1 MASRPE
7 VALQDGRLTIV
18 AERYRLTVDHPD
30 RPYARLA
37 DADGRVWADLLLIG
51 NVATLDGPDDWF
63 ELDPPTIEGATVRW
77 PARSARWADA
87 ALVLEPADHQVR
99 LWLEVDGAGALTDVE
114 LFAGWMSARP
124 RMGTGR
130 FESGAAVRGDRPGWA
145 GRSGAGLE
153 PGVGSRR
160 RRRGRRQPA
169 GARALVLHAGRA
181 RLRRRAG
188 PRFRA
193 TRAAGRPV
201 ARDRA
206 GRGPRHE
213 RWLHQLRVRP
223 GRRQLRPATPL
234 RGPHAD
240 RGTVALARGHPGAR
254 TRRGIR
260 SDRRGHPRPTWSRPI
275 GRGSDVPSRVVAGA
289 DVLWL
294 GCPGRRG
301 GRGGEPPG
309 RAGASGPL
317 RPMARDPG
325 RRGHRPGNRRHRRQ
339 VAARPTAPTNPTSRS
354 GRTSAAGSTSA
365 MRTGSGC
372 CCGGRR
378 GITTACRTRR
388 AS

>member
-18 AERYRLTVDHPD
+18 AERYRLTVDRPD

-63 ELDPPTIEGATVRW
+63 ELGPPTIDGATVRW
-77 PARSARWADA
+77 PARSARWTDA

-130 FESGAAVRGDRPGWA
+130 FESGRRFASIVPGGPA
-145 GRSGAGLE
+145 RSGAGLE

-160 RRRGRRQPA
+160 RGRGRREPA
-169 GARALVLHAGRA
+169 GSWALVLHAGRA

-188 PRFRA
+188 PRLRA

-213 RWLHQLRVRP
+213 RRLHQLRVRP

-240 RGTVALARGHPGAR
+240 RWTVALARGHPGAR

-260 SDRRGHPRPTWSRPI
+260 RRSARSPAP
-275 GRGSDVPSRVVAGA
+275 DVVA
-289 DVLWL
+289 
-294 GCPGRRG
+294 P
-301 GRGGEPPG
+301 
-309 RAGASGPL
+309 
-317 RPMARDPG
+317 
-325 RRGHRPGNRRHRRQ
+325 HR
-339 VAARPTAPTNPTSRS
+339 SR
-354 GRTSAAGSTSA
+354 
-365 MRTGSGC
+365 
-372 CCGGRR
+372 
-378 GITTACRTRR
+378 
-388 AS
+388 